1 MYLKHISFN
10 FITVNLFV
18 YNVRTLNSDCKNH
31 SAIQKRKKKARKLLS
46 SPLYIAKTSRL
57 FSANSA
63 KKTKQ

>member
-18 YNVRTLNSDCKNH
+18 YNVRTLNSDCK
-31 SAIQKRKKKARKLLS
+31 IILLFRREKKARKLLS